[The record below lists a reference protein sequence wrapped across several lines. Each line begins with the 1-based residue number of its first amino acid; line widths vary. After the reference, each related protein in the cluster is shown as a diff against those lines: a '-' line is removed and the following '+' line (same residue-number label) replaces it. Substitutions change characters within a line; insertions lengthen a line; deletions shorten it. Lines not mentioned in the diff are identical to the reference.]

1 MDAFGVLKDVLNDYE
16 SFVTGFL
23 DIKDAQIRAK
33 VEGEIDD
40 GLLWPEPWL
49 ALNPAFEPGGTV
61 TDLIGKGVLH
71 PDAGPIFR
79 AKSEADPVGQ
89 EIDFHRHQT
98 DAFEIAN
105 RRESYVL
112 TTGTGSGKSMSYI
125 VPIVDRVLREGS
137 GRGVRAIVVY
147 PMNALA
153 NSQRAELE
161 KFLGKTNQKVT
172 FARYT
177 GQEPPSEREQ
187 ILQSPPDILLTNYV
201 MLELMLTRPKERK
214 GLIASA
220 EHLSFLVLDE
230 LHTYRGRQGADV
242 AMLVRRLRSAVA
254 AATLQCIGTSATLAG
269 PGTKA
274 EQREQV
280 AELATRIFGVD
291 IPAANVVGETLR
303 RATSGDSDA
312 AALAQRLTQPT
323 PTTWDALR
331 TDPLAVWT
339 EHEFG
344 LGRDDEGKLSRRPPS
359 KVSEAASKL
368 SALTHVDVTVCREQL
383 QDLLL
388 TGSRTRDSQ
397 GRSLFAFKLHQFIGK
412 GDTVYTT
419 LEPSETRYLT
429 TQYQR
434 SAPDRPAGQPLFP
447 LAFCRECGQD
457 FLVVNLERG
466 GEHFTPRTLTGTQG
480 EQPQATGLL
489 YVTEAPWPDPT
500 DPALL
505 SLVPD
510 DWAVSTGSGQVL
522 DSARLTRLPTSVQVD
537 PFGTITDDGMPVAF
551 FERLYFCPSCKTSYE
566 STQSEFSRVASLGT
580 EGRASAVT
588 VLSQSVVRAL
598 RAETDLDVDARKFLA
613 FSDNRQDA
621 SLQAGHFNDFVLVA
635 LIRSALYRAAL
646 KQQQEHPDEPLT
658 DETLGPH
665 VVSALGGTDLERF
678 ARDEDTADELVPRR
692 KISRALRDVV
702 AYRLWADLTR
712 GWRITM
718 PNLEQTGQLRLAY
731 FGVDELAADTEK
743 WAARGQ
749 PLADAAPEIRRDL
762 LHVLL
767 DELRR
772 HLCIETEFLSEEKFD
787 AIRRASREWLK
798 DPWAISD
805 EAGTYS
811 GTAYP
816 GPRPKSVAGIG
827 ADLYLSGLGA
837 YGRWLRR
844 DQRFPQH
851 ATKLKP
857 ADADVLIES
866 LLETMADAGILVR
879 VRLPK
884 RRTGYRIHASLIEWR
899 AGTGEHRAPDPI
911 RGNQTAGRV
920 NPYFRQLYSETAQA
934 LVALEAR
941 EHTAQVEPAKRQ
953 RREDDFGAAR
963 LPVLYCS
970 PTMELGVDIRSLNV
984 VGMRN
989 VPPTPANYAQRSGRA
1004 GRSGQPAIALT
1015 YCATGNAHDAYY
1027 FRRSQ
1032 DMVAG
1037 SVAPPRLELGNQDL
1051 IRAHAH
1057 SIWLVKCDLDLRA
1070 SMVDLLDIDQPDQP
1084 LRPEVAARI
1093 GTQASRS
1100 AGIAAI
1106 TAVLTATS
1114 EVTSAPWWTDT
1125 WVADTVDRA
1134 AARFD
1139 RAADR
1144 WRGLYREAQLELDN
1158 ANTTLKTIGASEA
1171 SKQRARG
1178 RISEARAALDLLKGQ
1193 VDDIVQGD
1201 FYTYRYFASEGFLP
1215 GYSFPRLPLSAF
1227 IPAERRTRNGE
1238 GDFIQ
1243 RPRFMAISEF
1253 GPGAFIYHEGA
1264 RYEVNRVSLPARE
1277 DGTGVNITEI
1287 KRCSQCGYLHE
1298 SNTPTPVEFCEHCGG
1313 APLDTMSQMMRLLSV
1328 KTRRRDRISADEEER
1343 QRAGHEIVTTLRF
1356 VPHGVRAG
1364 QLTTSITT
1372 DGDEVGTMTYGDTA
1386 LIRRMNVGLRRRKDK
1401 DVRGYVLDTVE
1412 GRWCTEADLAKNVTG
1427 EAPRYSRIVPFV
1439 EDHRNAL
1446 VLHLDPSIATEQR
1459 MAAMYAL
1466 KRGIEA
1472 IYQLENS
1479 ELAVEPLPGNTGDN
1493 AWSRLLFF
1501 EAAEGGAGVLR
1512 RLATEDGQLRA
1523 VARKALEIL
1532 HFDPDTG
1539 ADQHKAPHAVENCA
1553 QACYD
1558 CLLSYGNQWDHQHL
1572 DRHCVTELLQRLSSA
1587 AVAVGAGGEERAEQ
1601 LDRLKK
1607 ACDSELEKRFLD
1619 LLEQHGHRLPDDAQR
1634 IVDGYYVRPDFAYH
1648 TGGMDVAV
1656 FIDGPVH
1663 DSEHQ
1668 HQKDE
1673 QARMKLEDEAGWLVL
1688 RFHHADAD
1696 HGWLAAFAAQSEV
1709 FGPGKL
1715 HA

>member
-1 MDAFGVLKDVLNDYE
+1 MDAFGVLNEVLGDYE
-16 SFVTGFL
+16 NFVKGFL
-23 DIKDAQIRAK
+23 EIKDDQIRSK
-33 VEGEIDD
+33 VEKEIAD

-49 ALNPAFEPGGTV
+49 ALNPAFESGGRV
-61 TDLIGKGVLH
+61 SELVSNNVLD
-71 PDAGPIFR
+71 PAATNIFR
-79 AKSEADPVGQ
+79 DPAGH
-89 EIDFHRHQT
+89 EIAFHRHQT

-137 GRGVRAIVVY
+137 GKGVRAIIVY

-153 NSQRAELE
+153 NSQRNELE
-161 KFLGKTNQKVT
+161 KFLGKTKPKVS

-177 GQEPPSEREQ
+177 GQENREEREQ
-187 ILQSPPDILLTNYV
+187 TLASPPDILLTNYV

-214 GLIASA
+214 NLISSA
-220 EHLSFLVLDE
+220 ENLSFLVLDE

-242 AMLVRRLRSAVA
+242 AMLVRRLRGAVNSNA
-254 AATLQCIGTSATLAG
+254 IQCIGTSATLAG

-274 EQREQV
+274 EQRQQV
-280 AELATRIFGVD
+280 AELATRIFGVE
-291 IPAANVVGETLR
+291 IPAANIVGETLR
-303 RATSGDSDA
+303 RATTGEADP
-312 AALAQRLTQPT
+312 AALTARLAAQAPAEWEELK
-323 PTTWDALR
+323 A
-331 TDPLAVWT
+331 DPLAVWI
-339 EHEFG
+339 EQHFG
-344 LGRDDEGKLSRRPPS
+344 LHADDKGKLARRPPS
-359 KVSEAASKL
+359 KLSDAATKL
-368 SALTHVDVTVCREQL
+368 HGETGVDESVCQEKL
-383 QDLLL
+383 QELLL
-388 TGSRTRDSQ
+388 AGSQARDPQ

-419 LEPSETRYLT
+419 LEPPAKRFLT

-434 SAPDRPAGQPLFP
+434 SAPNRPSGQPLFP

-466 GEHFTPRTLTGTQG
+466 GESFSPRIPNSDLV
-480 EQPQATGLL
+480 EHPDADGLL
-489 YVTEAPWPDPT
+489 LLTEKPWPDPH

-505 SLVPD
+505 ELVPE
-510 DWAVSTGSGQVL
+510 DWLVSSGSGQVL
-522 DSARLTRLPTSVQVD
+522 DKARIPKLPNSLRVD
-537 PFGTITDDGMPVAF
+537 EFGTITDDGMPVAF
-551 FERLYFCPSCKTSYE
+551 FERLEFCPSCKTSYE
-566 STQSEFSRVASLGT
+566 STRQSQFSRVASLGT

-588 VLSQSVVRAL
+588 VLSQSIVRAL
-598 RAETDLDVDARKFLA
+598 RGESDLDDEARKFLA

-621 SLQAGHFNDFVLVA
+621 SLQAGHFNDFVLVG
-635 LIRSALYRAAL
+635 LIRSALYRAACDY
-646 KQQQEHPDEPLT
+646 QEQNPGDPLT
-658 DETLGPH
+658 DENLGPE
-665 VVSALGGTDLERF
+665 VVKALGGTSLKFF
-678 ARDEDTADELVPRR
+678 AREEETADEHIPRK
-692 KISRALRDVV
+692 KIARALRDVV
-702 AYRLWADLTR
+702 TYRLWADLRR

-731 FGVDELAADTEK
+731 EGVDELAANDDK
-743 WAARGQ
+743 WASCGE
-749 PLADAAPEIRRDL
+749 PLASASAETRRDVM
-762 LHVLL
+762 HVLL

-772 HLCIETEFLSEEKFD
+772 NLCIDTEFLTDEKFD
-787 AIRRASREWLK
+787 AVRRASKEWLK

-805 EAGTYS
+805 DAGTYS
-811 GTAYP
+811 GLAYP
-816 GPRPKSVAGIG
+816 GGRPKGVAGIG

-844 DQRFPQH
+844 PNRFPSFQH
-851 ATKLKP
+851 ALKT
-857 ADADVLIES
+857 ADAQLIIES
-866 LLETMADAGILVR
+866 LMDVMARAGILVR
-879 VRLPK
+879 IPVPK
-884 RRTGYRIHASLIEWR
+884 RPTGYQLRADLIAWHPG
-899 AGTGEHRAPDPI
+899 AGEHRAPDPI
-911 RGNQTAGRV
+911 RSNQTEGRV
-920 NPYFRQLYSETAQA
+920 NPYFRALYAETAKK
-934 LVALEAR
+934 LVGLEAR

-953 RREDDFGAAR
+953 KREDEFSEAR

-970 PTMELGVDIRSLNV
+970 PTMELGVDIKSLNV

-1037 SVAPPRLELGNQDL
+1037 AVAPPRLELGNQDL
-1051 IRAHAH
+1051 VRAHAH
-1057 SIWLVKCDLDLRA
+1057 SIWLVKCGLDLKA
-1070 SMVDLLDIDQPDQP
+1070 SMVDLLEIDQPGQP
-1084 LRPEVAARI
+1084 LRTEVLTTI
-1093 GTQASRS
+1093 ESPSSRS
-1100 AGIAAI
+1100 AAIAAI
-1106 TAVLTATS
+1106 TEVLTATT
-1114 EVTSAPWWTDT
+1114 EVTSAPWWTQT
-1125 WVADTVDRA
+1125 WIADTVDQA
-1134 AARFD
+1134 PSRFNH
-1139 RAADR
+1139 AADR
-1144 WRGLYREAQLELDN
+1144 WRGLYNEAQTELDQ
-1158 ANTTLKTIGASEA
+1158 ANTTLKTIGASES

-1193 VDDIVQGD
+1193 VDDVLQGD

-1227 IPAERRTRNGE
+1227 IPAERRTRSGGE
-1238 GDFIQ
+1238 GEFIQ

-1264 RYEVNRVSLPARE
+1264 RYEVNRVSLPARD

-1287 KRCSQCGYLHE
+1287 KRCSACGYLHE
-1298 SNTPTPVEFCEHCGG
+1298 STEPDLCQHCG
-1313 APLDTMSQMMRLLSV
+1313 APFAPDATLTNLMRLLSV

-1343 QRAGHEIVTTLRF
+1343 QRAGHEIVTSIRF

-1364 QLTTSITT
+1364 QLTSTITE
-1372 DGDEVGTMTYGDTA
+1372 GGQELGTMTYGDTA

-1412 GRWCTEADLAKNVTG
+1412 GRWCKEADLAKNVHG
-1427 EAPRYSRIVPFV
+1427 EAPRYQRVIPHV

-1446 VLHLDPSIATEQR
+1446 LLHLDPSIGADQR

-1472 IYQLENS
+1472 VYQLEGS
-1479 ELAVEPLPGNTGDN
+1479 ELAVEALPSNTGDH

-1512 RLATEDGQLRA
+1512 RLATEDGQLTQ

-1532 HFDPDTG
+1532 HFDPDT
-1539 ADQHKAPHAVENCA
+1539 DEDLHRAPHAIEDCA

-1558 CLLSYGNQWDHQHL
+1558 CLLSYSNQWDHQHL
-1572 DRHCVTELLQRLSSA
+1572 DRHNVVDLLRRLAASS
-1587 AVAVGAGGEERAEQ
+1587 VAVGAGGEERAAQ
-1601 LDRLKK
+1601 LERLTK
-1607 ACDSELEKRFLD
+1607 ACDSELEKQFLAM
-1619 LLEQHGHRLPDDAQR
+1619 LEQHGFRLPDDAQK

-1648 TGGMDVAV
+1648 TDGMDVAIFV
-1656 FIDGPVH
+1656 DGPVH
-1663 DSEHQ
+1663 NTAHQ
-1668 HQKDE
+1668 QEKDE
-1673 QARMKLEDEAGWLVL
+1673 QARTKLEDEAGWLVL
-1688 RFHHADAD
+1688 RFHHDDAETN
-1696 HGWLAAFAAQSEV
+1696 WLNTIAEHSGV
-1709 FGPGKL
+1709 FGKAKA